1 MLTRARS
8 CSSEHLPMPPGTA
21 PCRPIVPRIWD
32 EIWDAPS
39 IGGATSLCKELSDRD
54 YPRRPHHD
62 LEYYNGTHGRG
73 RARVAARGRVSL
85 TRAELNRLFRTLRAL
100 IAGTDELDANRAY
113 AVDIAIVL
121 TRAIERS
128 EGGS

>member
-1 MLTRARS
+1 MEHMAEDELDWLPEDGVALTR
-8 CSSEHLPMPPGTA
+8 T
-21 PCRPIVPRIWD
+21 
-32 EIWDAPS
+32 
-39 IGGATSLCKELSDRD
+39 ELS
-54 YPRRPHHD
+54 
-62 LEYYNGTHGRG
+62 
-73 RARVAARGRVSL
+73 
-85 TRAELNRLFRTLRAL
+85 RLFRTLRAL

>member
-1 MLTRARS
+1 MHTFFAEYLGEPGAPVRLDRRDE
-8 CSSEHLPMPPGTA
+8 EH
-21 PCRPIVPRIWD
+21 
-32 EIWDAPS
+32 
-39 IGGATSLCKELSDRD
+39 
-54 YPRRPHHD
+54 
-62 LEYYNGTHGRG
+62 
-73 RARVAARGRVSL
+73 
-85 TRAELNRLFRTLRAL
+85 LFRTLRAL